1 MPSLS
6 DLVQHQLA
14 GLWLLVRGDARGLSH
29 FDISDEGLVRS
40 FLAFVICLPAIIV
53 HTVLRR
59 IEFLQVSPDL
69 GLSTITFLFQAMA
82 LQTAGWVLSLGCL
95 MLFGLL
101 LGLRPLLRPLVV
113 LMNWAAVPALYL
125 AYGIVYPIAMLPDD
139 SIVFSL
145 LKAALLIAASVG
157 AIVIAWLALRTVVGG
172 SLVRR
177 SALMVLVALPATYIV
192 SMLETSMGLRLPHG

>member
-14 GLWLLVRGDARGLSH
+14 GLWLLVRGDARGLSN
-29 FDISDEGLVRS
+29 FDISDEGVVRS

-53 HTVLRR
+53 HAVLRR

-69 GLSTITFLFQAMA
+69 GRSTITFLFQAMA

-145 LKAALLIAASVG
+145 LKAALLVGASVG